1 MKIIVTTSD
10 AYLHILPIFCYLFN
24 SNWDSRIQVE
34 IVGYKR
40 PDFEMPSNFSFY
52 SLGTQTNN
60 KKDFSNDLRKYFEK
74 QDKFFIWLMED
85 SFIRKI
91 DNKALETSISLI
103 SKYNQIGRINLTTEV
118 LKQNNLFLEDL
129 GEYRLF
135 ENTQTA
141 NYRLSTQPSIWNRE
155 FLLNYLTPNLSPWE
169 FETQESTHDGYRI
182 VGLNKN
188 SIYHNEGVRKFDL
201 HKYNLE
207 GISDLQLEQ
216 MKKLSIL

>member
-10 AYLHILPIFCYLFN
+10 SYLHILPIFCYLFN
-24 SNWDSRIQVE
+24 ANWDSRIQVE

-40 PDFEMPSNFSFY
+40 PDFKIPSNFKFH
-52 SLGTQTNN
+52 SLGTQTSN

-74 QDKFFIWLMED
+74 QDAFFIWLMED
-85 SFIRKI
+85 SFIKKV

-103 SKYNQIGRINLTTEV
+103 SKYNQIGRVNLTTEV
-118 LKQNNLFLEDL
+118 LKQDNLFLEDL

-169 FETQESTHDGYRI
+169 FETQECINDDYRI
-182 VGLNKN
+182 IGLNKN
-188 SIYHNEGVRKFDL
+188 SICHNEGVRRFDL
-201 HKYNLE
+201 YKYDLE
-207 GISDLQLEQ
+207 GISDTQLEQ